1 MKKQLVFLALAAIG
15 LASCNG
21 GYNKLG
27 AGITYK
33 IVDDKSGP
41 SIKEGD
47 FIAYNITIKTDAD
60 SLLQTTY
67 GKGFPQQAAMPK
79 VTPGKPNLMDV
90 FSYLSEGDS
99 VLIKQEI
106 DSTFKGRQKPPF
118 LKGKYLVYGLKIEK
132 VFAKGNLTDQVFKGR
147 IETYFKSLEDAIKA
161 KEPAD
166 IKKYIADNKLKVT
179 TTPSGLNYIITKAGS
194 GPVATNGDTAV
205 VHYTVRSL
213 SGKVFETS
221 VKDVAVKNKMSI
233 DPRNPYK
240 PLRFPL
246 GVQGMIEAWNEAFP
260 LFNKGTQAT
269 LVVPSS
275 LAYKEQGS
283 REIGPYTPLVFDVE
297 LVDIIKPDPNAPKPV
312 APMMKLPPPTVQ
324 SAPAPKK

>member
-1 MKKQLVFLALAAIG
+1 MKKQLMFLALAAIG

-27 AGITYK
+27 AGIIYK

-47 FIAYNITIKTDAD
+47 FIAFNLTIKTDAD

-67 GKGFPQQAAMPK
+67 GKGFPQQAGMPK
-79 VTPGKPNLMDV
+79 VVPGKPNLMDV
-90 FSYLSEGDS
+90 FSFLSEGDS
-99 VLIKQEI
+99 VTIKQEI

-118 LKGKYLVYGLKIEK
+118 LKGKYLVYGVKIEK
-132 VFAKGNLTDQVFKGR
+132 VFAKGNLTDEVFRGR
-147 IETYFKSLEDAIKA
+147 IQAYTKSIVDAIKT
-161 KEPAD
+161 KEPID
-166 IKKYIADNKLKVT
+166 IKKYIADNKLKVI
-179 TTPSGLNYIITKAGS
+179 TTPSGLNYIITKQGQ
-194 GPVATNGDTAV
+194 GPLPMAGDTAV
-205 VHYTVRSL
+205 VHYTVKNL
-213 SGKVFETS
+213 AGKVFETS
-221 VKDVAVKNKMSI
+221 VKDIAIKNKMPI

-246 GVQGMIEAWNEAFP
+246 GVQGMIAAWNEAFP

-275 LAYKEQGS
+275 LAYGEQGS
-283 REIGPYTPLVFDVE
+283 REIGPFTPLVFDVE
-297 LVDIIKPDPNAPKPV
+297 LVDIIKPDPNAPKP
-312 APMMKLPPPTVQ
+312 AAQGLKLPQPTIQ